1 MPSHTQLIFYGLST
15 SPKPSGVH
23 LNDLYFETDTGE
35 KYFYSVLNEW
45 INIKTQDYIIKG
57 EYDILNS
64 SIYLYN
70 NSGWTYTISGITGGG
85 GGIFTGGTV
94 TGPTTFLTGVT
105 FNSYINF
112 NGISYTYAYSGTC
125 AVGTATTISINT
137 TTIPHRS
144 IHIKYVL
151 DDGGTNMRAGNF
163 VMISNAANSGTNVE
177 YSDTSTNDIGS
188 TSLISIIG
196 VNNGS
201 GTNQIKVINGSL
213 SSINIYFEYT
223 LI

>member
-15 SPKPSGVH
+15 SPKPTGVH

-35 KYFYSVLNEW
+35 QFFYSVLNEW

-57 EYDILNS
+57 EYDILTS

-94 TGPTTFLTGVT
+94 IGQTTFLTGVT
-105 FNSYINF
+105 FDDYINF
-112 NGISYTYAYSGTC
+112 NGISYTYAYSGVC
-125 AVGTATTISINT
+125 SVGTATTISIST

-144 IHIKYVL
+144 IHVKYVL
-151 DDGGTNMRAGNF
+151 DDGGTNLRAGNF
-163 VMISNAANSGTNVE
+163 IMISNAVNSGSSVE
-177 YSDTSTNDIGS
+177 YSDTSTNDIGN

-196 VNNGS
+196 YNNGS
-201 GTNQIKVINGSL
+201 GTNQIKVINTSL

-223 LI
+223 LL